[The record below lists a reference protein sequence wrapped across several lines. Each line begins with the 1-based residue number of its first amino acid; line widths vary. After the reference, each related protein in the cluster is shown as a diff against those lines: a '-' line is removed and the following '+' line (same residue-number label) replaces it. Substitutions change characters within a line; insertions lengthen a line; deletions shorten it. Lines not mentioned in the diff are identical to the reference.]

1 MILPID
7 FYDED
12 PFRKEAIFRVA
23 GAAAMDKDNL
33 YALFLKNFIAF
44 VDQYTNCT
52 DCIDK
57 QYGILFEFE
66 IDQPFLFKNYLNGF
80 LQIKYEFPD
89 CSSHVYTFCE
99 HELVD
104 VYPIEPKDCQSYLS
118 FIITNT
124 DVFKRIDALVNTKY
138 DTKAGIS
145 LSAYLSTYGL
155 KLPHSNVNQ
164 LGFQL
169 DHYFIAVCRGLL
181 HSYIQQLDESLFM
194 ENTYD
199 SYLKDIFLAMN
210 YDLLDEDEQTQLV
223 KLSTRW
229 LTQRF
234 KSFAFVHHMQ
244 YAIGETSGAFLF
256 QPFIIRFVQYFSL
269 GTTIPEEKSYPTTI
283 FSSWEAYHLFD
294 SIAQG
299 LSIKVSVSYVYRLL
313 EEKGHIIV
321 KDVPFRNWY
330 NTQGYPLQLSSATET
345 LLNSKSADREQF
357 VGIVAKLLGVT
368 L

>member
-1 MILPID
+1 MILSID

-52 DCIDK
+52 DCIDE
-57 QYGILFEFE
+57 QYGILYEFE
-66 IDQPFLFKNYLNGF
+66 IDQPFLFKNYLNGS
-80 LQIKYEFPD
+80 LKTMYEFPD
-89 CSSHVYTFCE
+89 CSSHVYSYCEREIEDLYFIE
-99 HELVD
+99 HE
-104 VYPIEPKDCQSYLS
+104 DCQSYLS
-118 FIITNT
+118 FLTTNT
-124 DVFKRIDALVNTKY
+124 DVFKRIDALVNKEY
-138 DTKAGIS
+138 DPSAGTS
-145 LSAYLSTYGL
+145 FMTYLSTYGL
-155 KLPHSNVNQ
+155 ILPHSNILQV
-164 LGFQL
+164 GIEL
-169 DHYFIAVCRGLL
+169 DHYFIAVCSGLL

-194 ENTYD
+194 EKTHD

-210 YDLLDEDEQTQLV
+210 YDLLDEDEQSQLV

-234 KSFAFVHHMQ
+234 KTFAVTYDMLH
-244 YAIGETSGAFLF
+244 AIGGSSGVFLF
-256 QPFIIRFVQYFSL
+256 QPFIDLFYESFSF
-269 GTTIPEEKSYPTTI
+269 GTSISEEKSYPTTI
-283 FSSWEAYHLFD
+283 FSSWEGYHLFD

-330 NTQGYPLQLSSATET
+330 NAQGYPLQLSTATET